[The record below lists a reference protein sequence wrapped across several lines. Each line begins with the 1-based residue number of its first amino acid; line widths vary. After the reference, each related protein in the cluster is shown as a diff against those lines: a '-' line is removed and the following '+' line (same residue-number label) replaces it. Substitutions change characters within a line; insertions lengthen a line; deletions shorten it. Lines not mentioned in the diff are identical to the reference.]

1 MIRVKTDLLMYK
13 TLRFIMRL
21 HLYFPKLGDE
31 ELLVITDRN
40 LNYTTRNSYSYNNK
54 FLNRNEG
61 NVV

>member
-1 MIRVKTDLLMYK
+1 MYK
-13 TLRFIMRL
+13 TLRFRRL

>member
-1 MIRVKTDLLMYK
+1 MIRVKN
-13 TLRFIMRL
+13 RFANVQNMRL

>member
-1 MIRVKTDLLMYK
+1 MYK
-13 TLRFIMRL
+13 TLRFICIMRL